1 MRERIIFQKSFLF
14 TLQPAQCAQ
23 PGVVDLRESRME
35 NGALRVDNGLS
46 PDQLLLFPLVNL
58 LPVVAQSPLLLEP
71 ERPLRKALSL
81 LQTQPRLAVLLVA
94 SGTRERLLQTESTLT
109 SMTVGL
115 SLYVGGWRKILL
127 MLLVKVES
135 VGKFWRLGPKAG
147 LGGGLRLIAAQ
158 SLGRRFRSCRIRSW
172 AAGDRQGCWDQPGG
186 WSTCWKAAME

>member
-1 MRERIIFQKSFLF
+1 MRERIIFQQSFLF

-81 LQTQPRLAVLLVA
+81 LQTQPRLTVVLVA
-94 SGTRERLLQTESTLT
+94 GTRERLLQTESTLT
-109 SMTVGL
+109 SVTVGL

-127 MLLVKVES
+127 MLLFKVES
-135 VGKFWRLGPKAG
+135 VSQFWRFGPKAG
-147 LGGGLRLIAAQ
+147 LGGGLRLIAA
-158 SLGRRFRSCRIRSW
+158 
-172 AAGDRQGCWDQPGG
+172 
-186 WSTCWKAAME
+186 

>member
-1 MRERIIFQKSFLF
+1 
-14 TLQPAQCAQ
+14 
-23 PGVVDLRESRME
+23 ME

-81 LQTQPRLAVLLVA
+81 LQTQPRLTVVLVA
-94 SGTRERLLQTESTLT
+94 GTRERLLQTESTLT
-109 SMTVGL
+109 SMTIGL

-135 VGKFWRLGPKAG
+135 VSQFWRFGPKAG
-147 LGGGLRLIAAQ
+147 LGGGLRLIAA
-158 SLGRRFRSCRIRSW
+158 
-172 AAGDRQGCWDQPGG
+172 
-186 WSTCWKAAME
+186 

>member
-1 MRERIIFQKSFLF
+1 MRERIIFQQSFLF

-81 LQTQPRLAVLLVA
+81 LQTQPRLTVLLVA
-94 SGTRERLLQTESTLT
+94 GTRERLLQTESTLT
-109 SMTVGL
+109 SVTVGL

-127 MLLVKVES
+127 MLLFKVES
-135 VGKFWRLGPKAG
+135 VSQFWRFGPKAG
-147 LGGGLRLIAAQ
+147 LGGGLRLIAA
-158 SLGRRFRSCRIRSW
+158 
-172 AAGDRQGCWDQPGG
+172 
-186 WSTCWKAAME
+186 

>member
-1 MRERIIFQKSFLF
+1 
-14 TLQPAQCAQ
+14 
-23 PGVVDLRESRME
+23 ME

-58 LPVVAQSPLLLEP
+58 LPVVAQSPLLLKP

-81 LQTQPRLAVLLVA
+81 LQTQPRLTVVLVS
-94 SGTRERLLQTESTLT
+94 SGTRERLLQTES
-109 SMTVGL
+109 TVGL

-127 MLLVKVES
+127 MLLFKVES
-135 VGKFWRLGPKAG
+135 VSQFWRLGPKAG

-158 SLGRRFRSCRIRSW
+158 SLGRRFRSCRVRSW
-172 AAGDRQGCWDQPGG
+172 AAGDRQGCWDQPRG

>member
-71 ERPLRKALSL
+71 ERSLRKALSL
-81 LQTQPRLAVLLVA
+81 LQTQPRLTVLLVA
-94 SGTRERLLQTESTLT
+94 GTRERLLQTESTLT

-127 MLLVKVES
+127 MLLFKVES
-135 VGKFWRLGPKAG
+135 VSQFWRFGPKAG
-147 LGGGLRLIAAQ
+147 LGGGLRLIAA
-158 SLGRRFRSCRIRSW
+158 
-172 AAGDRQGCWDQPGG
+172 
-186 WSTCWKAAME
+186 

>member
-1 MRERIIFQKSFLF
+1 MLLRLLQIASHLQDHLIIDRVRERIIFQKSFLF

-81 LQTQPRLAVLLVA
+81 LQTQPRLTVVLVA
-94 SGTRERLLQTESTLT
+94 GTRERLLQTESTLT
-109 SMTVGL
+109 SMTVG
-115 SLYVGGWRKILL
+115 YVGGWRKILL
-127 MLLVKVES
+127 MLLFKVES
-135 VGKFWRLGPKAG
+135 VSQFWRFGPKAG
-147 LGGGLRLIAAQ
+147 LGGGLRLIAA
-158 SLGRRFRSCRIRSW
+158 
-172 AAGDRQGCWDQPGG
+172 
-186 WSTCWKAAME
+186 

>member
-1 MRERIIFQKSFLF
+1 
-14 TLQPAQCAQ
+14 
-23 PGVVDLRESRME
+23 ME

-81 LQTQPRLAVLLVA
+81 LQTQPRLTVVLVN
-94 SGTRERLLQTESTLT
+94 GTRERLLQTESTLT

-115 SLYVGGWRKILL
+115 YVGGWRKVLL

-135 VGKFWRLGPKAG
+135 VSQFWRFGPKAG
-147 LGGGLRLIAAQ
+147 LGGGLRLIAA
-158 SLGRRFRSCRIRSW
+158 
-172 AAGDRQGCWDQPGG
+172 
-186 WSTCWKAAME
+186 